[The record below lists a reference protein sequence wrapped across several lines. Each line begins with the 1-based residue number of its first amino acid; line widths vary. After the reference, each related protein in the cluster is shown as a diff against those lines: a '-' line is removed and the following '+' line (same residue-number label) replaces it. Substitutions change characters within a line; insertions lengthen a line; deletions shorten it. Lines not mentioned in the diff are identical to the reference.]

1 MNNFDLVLLALAGAL
16 VVFGMFKGLI
26 RILIG
31 IAALVAA
38 FALAAS
44 FHQPLA
50 DKLAEMSVPFVGQ
63 RLVAYLLIF
72 VGVMLAGGFLARLLR
87 KMVKIAM
94 LGWADRLG
102 GAALGLVAAALISA
116 LLVLP
121 AVAYSPTTRDWM
133 TGSTLAPYI
142 TVVADAANYM
152 VPGELRVRYREAVED
167 LRERWREEQYPSI

>member
-1 MNNFDLVLLALAGAL
+1 MNNFDLVLLVLAGIL

-50 DKLAEMSVPFVGQ
+50 DKLAEMSIPFVGQ

-72 VGVMLAGGFLARLLR
+72 VGVMLAGGLLARVLR

-102 GAALGLVAAALISA
+102 GAALGLVAAMLIAA
-116 LLVLP
+116 LLLLP
-121 AVAYSPTTRDWM
+121 AVAYSPKTRVWM
-133 TGSTLAPYI
+133 QGSILAPYV

-152 VPGELRVRYREAVED
+152 VPGELRTRYREAVEE
-167 LRERWREEQYPSI
+167 LRRRWREERYPSV